1 MPENVLQKGM
11 KNKHDTKTTGVQ
23 KHKHRRKLVEM
34 KNKVLP
40 KDSVEISLISL
51 IFLVYFFPLEKKNW
65 MLSKYHSFLSFFLVY
80 FFPKVDLIFFYFFLL
95 IFKYECQ

>member
-1 MPENVLQKGM
+1 MPENVIQKGM

-51 IFLVYFFPLEKKNW
+51 IFLVYFFPLEKKIGCYPNII
-65 MLSKYHSFLSFFLVY
+65 HFFL
-80 FFPKVDLIFFYFFLL
+80 FFWCISFQK
-95 IFKYECQ
+95 

>member
-1 MPENVLQKGM
+1 M

-65 MLSKYHSFLSFFLVY
+65 MLSKYHSFLSFFWCIS
-80 FFPKVDLIFFYFFLL
+80 FQK
-95 IFKYECQ
+95 